1 VVGKV
6 RTLERSYSDQKEK
19 LSALLFI
26 VSEEDD
32 YKKKPST
39 PFAKRRW
46 KKKRVGVK
54 CNGFYKK
61 RGDGYPVT

>member
-6 RTLERSYSDQKEK
+6 RKLERSYSDQKEK

-39 PFAKRRW
+39 HFAKVGGKRRGW
-46 KKKRVGVK
+46 R
-54 CNGFYKK
+54 
-61 RGDGYPVT
+61 

>member
-6 RTLERSYSDQKEK
+6 KKLEQSYSDQKEK
-19 LSALLFI
+19 HSALHFI

-39 PFAKRRW
+39 IFAKCRW
-46 KKKRVGVK
+46 KKERVVVK
-54 CNGFYKK
+54 CDGFYKK